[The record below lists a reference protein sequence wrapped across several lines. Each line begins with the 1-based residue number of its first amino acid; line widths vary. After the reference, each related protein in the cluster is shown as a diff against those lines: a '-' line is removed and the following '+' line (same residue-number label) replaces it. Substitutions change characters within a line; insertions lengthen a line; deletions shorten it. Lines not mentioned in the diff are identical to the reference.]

1 MELELKLMKAIVHV
15 LDTSISMPMLSDRM
29 LRLGQEEADYL
40 AGHIQKVYTSDE
52 CKNCTF
58 LPESE
63 LQAMLLD
70 QMDFVQFSQKLARM
84 IFDVMLIAPDIPCAD
99 LLVLWCTIN
108 GRDALAVLK
117 MNYKTAYSH
126 YYEQI
131 EGENCNSLVK
141 QRTLL
146 PGTSSRADEAFIVDL
161 TDGSIKLLEKRYP
174 VDGVRDYYLSSRI
187 LQSTQATPEK
197 AKFKAVQEAV
207 TQAVTACYQETPLV
221 EAQVAEMLREEAAD
235 GEVTVQ
241 RVRQRV
247 EEDFPLAA
255 PTFSEQLEQID
266 LPEEEPVTVSPSR
279 VKRLET
285 QSIKTVCGI
294 EIKIPTSLPGGSED
308 YLEFINAPD
317 GTISMLI
324 KGVLL

>member
-1 MELELKLMKAIVHV
+1 MELELTLMKAIVHV

-29 LRLGQEEADYL
+29 LRLGQDEADWL
-40 AGHIQKVYTSDE
+40 AGHIQKVWTSDD

-63 LQAMLLD
+63 MQEMLLD
-70 QMDFVQFSQKLARM
+70 QMDFVAFSQQLARR
-84 IFDVMLIAPDIPCAD
+84 IFDIMLTAPAIPCAD
-99 LLVLWCTIN
+99 LVVVYCSIN
-108 GRDALAVLK
+108 GRDSLAVLK
-117 MNYKTAYSH
+117 MNYKAAYSH

-131 EGENCNSLVK
+131 EGENCNSLIK

-146 PGTSSRADEAFIVDL
+146 PTTSGRADEAFIIDL
-161 TDGSIKLLEKRYP
+161 SDGSIKLLEKKYQL
-174 VDGVRDYYLSSRI
+174 DAGKDFYLSSQI

-197 AKFKAVQEAV
+197 AKFKAVQEAA
-207 TQAVTACYQETPLV
+207 TQAVRETYQENKLAD
-221 EAQVAEMLREEAAD
+221 AQMTEIIRQEAAE

-241 RVRQRV
+241 RIHQRM
-247 EEDFPLAA
+247 EEEFPLAA
-255 PTFSEQLEQID
+255 PAFVEELKEVD
-266 LPEEEPVTVSPSR
+266 LAPEEPVAVSSSR
-279 VKRLET
+279 IKRMEH
-285 QSIKTVCGI
+285 QSIKTTCGI

-308 YLEFINAPD
+308 YIEFINAPD